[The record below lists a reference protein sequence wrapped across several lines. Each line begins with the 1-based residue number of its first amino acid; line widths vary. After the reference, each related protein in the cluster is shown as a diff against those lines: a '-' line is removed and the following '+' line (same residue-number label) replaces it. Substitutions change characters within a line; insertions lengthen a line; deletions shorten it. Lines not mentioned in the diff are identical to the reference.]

1 MTSVLRRYA
10 QIEPRLQNMVVLA
23 DCSGWTY
30 DSSSNITSSPVM
42 SLENFTAAYNPTLL
56 FLQNQLVKDLGRAIH
71 VYDPANSN
79 NLYQVYRQ
87 VMLVYGPGIEGISSQ
102 IAYVCT
108 WSDDNTNALL
118 ARTG

>member
-10 QIEPRLQNMVVLA
+10 QIDPRSQNMVVLA

-30 DSSSNITSSPVM
+30 DSSSNVTSSPVM
-42 SLENFTAAYNPTLL
+42 ALETFLAAYNSTAI
-56 FLQNQLVKDLGRAIH
+56 FLQNQLVKDLGRSIN
-71 VYDPANSN
+71 VYDPASSN

-87 VMLVYGPGIEGISSQ
+87 VMLLYGPGIEGISTQ

-108 WSDDNTNALL
+108 WSDDDTHALL
-118 ARTG
+118 ARMG

>member
-1 MTSVLRRYA
+1 MLRRYA
-10 QIEPRLQNMVVLA
+10 QIEPRSQNMVVLA

-30 DSSSNITSSPVM
+30 DTSSNITSSPVM
-42 SLENFTAAYNPTLL
+42 SLENFTAAYIPTLL
-56 FLQNQLVKDLGRAIH
+56 FLQNQLVKDLGRSIN

-87 VMLVYGPGIEGISSQ
+87 VMLVYGPGIEGISTQ

-108 WSDDNTNALL
+108 WSDDNTHALL
-118 ARTG
+118 ARMG